1 MVQRLN
7 SFQQERCDPGGGGW
21 GLGSD
26 LMDMCG
32 LNSEAKITTLTVTYK
47 AMESIPLE
55 ELSLIFK

>member
-1 MVQRLN
+1 MR
-7 SFQQERCDPGGGGW
+7 PGGGEGCW